1 MRRCRVAIAYVMS
14 TNEEHRHRCEVRDWV
29 RRIRERP
36 TTEQVEYW
44 RKWREVIAAARGKDA
59 AARLHRDVVEML
71 RER

>member
-1 MRRCRVAIAYVMS
+1 MAIAYVMS
-14 TNEEHRHRCEVRDWV
+14 TTEEHRHRCEVRDWV

-36 TTEQVEYW
+36 ADQQVEYW